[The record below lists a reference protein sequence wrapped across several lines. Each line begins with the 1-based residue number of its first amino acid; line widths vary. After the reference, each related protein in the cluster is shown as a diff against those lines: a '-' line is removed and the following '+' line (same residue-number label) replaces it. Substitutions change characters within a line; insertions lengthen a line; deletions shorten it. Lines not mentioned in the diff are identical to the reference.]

1 MIRGGFDRQIVLL
14 TAKETMTFTE
24 VVNLINEITDRKVRV
39 ELVPPNEF
47 VRLNANS
54 DEGGKP
60 EEFFCKLLTWHDAIA
75 RGESGMTDPLMADLL
90 GRDPTSPREAITK
103 FLVENRDY
111 EWHQNYA
118 NRA

>member
-60 EEFFCKLLTWHDAIA
+60 EEFFRKLLTWHDAIA

-118 NRA
+118 NRT